1 MPFCFE
7 RNRRVNKD
15 FCDPLDEI
23 THAFSLAL
31 DPSGEKFIAG
41 LKNQEHI
48 FSAITFFCILY
59 LVKLTFFFFCSIV
72 KKNQV
77 SVEFH

>member
-48 FSAITFFCILY
+48 TFFCVLDLIM
-59 LVKLTFFFFCSIV
+59 LTFFFFGSIV
-72 KKNQV
+72 KKIRYL
-77 SVEFH
+77 SSFIK